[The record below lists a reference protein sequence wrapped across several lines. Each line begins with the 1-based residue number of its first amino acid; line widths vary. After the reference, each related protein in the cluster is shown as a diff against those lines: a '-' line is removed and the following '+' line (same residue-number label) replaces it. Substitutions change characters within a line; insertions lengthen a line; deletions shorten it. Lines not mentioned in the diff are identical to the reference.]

1 VGEPTWLNSLRSLG
15 AGGRLLTVGGTAGYN
30 AITPINLVFARQLHI
45 IGSTMGSQ
53 TDFNQVMAL
62 IFAGKIKVAVAE
74 IFPLRAYPQA
84 LEQMMSDQHFGKLV
98 LEIG

>member
-1 VGEPTWLNSLRSLG
+1 MATSFS
-15 AGGRLLTVGGTAGYN
+15 GRLA
-30 AITPINLVFARQLHI
+30 P
-45 IGSTMGSQ
+45 S
-53 TDFNQVMAL
+53 
-62 IFAGKIKVAVAE
+62 VAVAE